1 MRGLG
6 GKIAGAMAASALLLG
21 AAPVMG
27 LAGEPPKCK
36 LDDGVVTVASRWWQ
50 PTIVRRGDAIIVT
63 YGDSRVARC
72 KPAATIYNT
81 DTIAMSDESTI
92 DFRGGPF
99 APGASPEVDGSPEI
113 EFEIGPSIAYTVDLL
128 LGNGDD
134 HVTAGVV
141 ANRAIGFNVNP
152 SAADTDAD
160 VLLIPE
166 NHRDLGTANAKVRAG
181 GGNDVIDASGG
192 PGFAP
197 RTKSAVGTIDGGAGR
212 DTLIGTGG
220 YDFIA
225 GGGGDDVI
233 EGGRKSDL
241 IETRDRSKDLVDCG
255 SGRDTLIRDRRDR
268 ANACE
273 HNLLPGQAPFGPEPP
288 DLSPRRHP

>member
-1 MRGLG
+1 M
-6 GKIAGAMAASALLLG
+6 IAGAMAASALLLG
-21 AAPVMG
+21 AAPAEG
-27 LAGEPPKCK
+27 LAGKRPKCK
-36 LDDGVVTVASRWWQ
+36 QDDGVVTVESRWWQ
-50 PTIVRRGDAIIVT
+50 PTIARRGDAIVLT
-63 YGDSRVARC
+63 YGNHRVARC

-113 EFEIGPSIAYTVDLL
+113 EFEIGPSIAYPVDLL

-134 HVTAGVV
+134 HVMAGVV

-152 SAADTDAD
+152 SEADTDAD
-160 VLLIPE
+160 VLLMPE
-166 NHRDLGTANAKVRAG
+166 SPRDLKTANAMVRAG

-197 RTKSAVGTIDGGAGR
+197 RTKFTVGTIDGGAGR
-212 DTLIGTGG
+212 DTLIGTAG

-225 GGGGDDVI
+225 GGGGNDVI

-255 SGRDTLIRDRRDR
+255 SGRDTLLRDRRDR

-273 HNLLPGQAPFGPEPP
+273 RNLLPGQGTLIPEPP